1 MHIANRYC
9 EPRTSQP
16 APTRCA
22 AVFYLGLLCVL
33 FVQVD
38 LSQAQVLNARRLGM
52 GGVVT
57 SDNRSQAAANVA
69 FRAVPKGRSVGNFP
83 LPFGLIQFAT
93 DLPVIDSDDDDFNF
107 FELVN
112 EVMNPPFNVSLGGP
126 KEVSSDIGILVSKN
140 SLLIDLQDLQRIV
153 PDDALVGATVHHFSG
168 VGADIGPVFLHAYPL
183 IHVRSSLDVS
193 NELRVALGEGV
204 AIEPNTTYRV
214 MADARAQTAIAIQAD
229 ITYLA
234 FHDHP
239 SGEEIVPID
248 PRRDH
253 STALYLG
260 VGPKC
265 LIGLAFGDTEGDGT
279 AVTGDILFA
288 PTDPLAFELDA
299 RTRYAHVGGDGGMGA
314 GYGADLGAVFFWDNF
329 ELGLGLNDV
338 AAEIHWEPTVKQH
351 RYDDEAGKFV
361 SQEIARGERFTA
373 RVPLT
378 TVVNV
383 AKRIGNTTL
392 AAAVVD
398 TEVRATLHAGL
409 EYWFGRHAA
418 RGGCYRD
425 QNKLWQVTAGAG
437 KRFGSFGL
445 DLAIATHSRNI
456 VLEREVELSLSI
468 SRY

>member
-1 MHIANRYC
+1 M
-9 EPRTSQP
+9 
-16 APTRCA
+16 
-22 AVFYLGLLCVL
+22 
-33 FVQVD
+33 
-38 LSQAQVLNARRLGM
+38 LNARRLGM

-93 DLPVIDSDDDDFNF
+93 DFPEFDSEDKDFNF

-112 EVMNPPFNVSLGGP
+112 EAMNPPFNMSLGGP
-126 KEVSSDIGILVSKN
+126 REVSSDIGIMVARN
-140 SLLIDLQDLQRIV
+140 SLLVDLQDLKRIV

-204 AIEPNTTYRV
+204 PIEPNTTYRV
-214 MADARAQTAIAIQAD
+214 MGDARAQTALAVQAD

-234 FHDHP
+234 FHDHLP
-239 SGEEIVPID
+239 GEKIVPID

-279 AVTGDILFA
+279 AATGDILFA
-288 PTDPLAFELDA
+288 PADPLAFELDA
-299 RTRYAHVGGDGGMGA
+299 LTRYAHIGGDGGMGA

-329 ELGLGLNDV
+329 EIGLGLNDLIT
-338 AAEIHWEPTVKQH
+338 EIHWEPTVKQH
-351 RYDDEAGKFV
+351 RYDDERGKFV
-361 SQEIARGERFTA
+361 TKEIARGARYTA
-373 RVPLT
+373 PVPLT
-378 TVVNV
+378 TTVNV

-392 AAAVVD
+392 AATVVD

-409 EYWFGRHAA
+409 EHWFGRLAA
-418 RGGCYRD
+418 RGGFYRD

-437 KRFGSFGL
+437 KRFGNFGL
-445 DLAIATHSRNI
+445 DFAIATHSRNI
-456 VLEREVELSLSI
+456 VLEREAELSVSV

>member
-1 MHIANRYC
+1 
-9 EPRTSQP
+9 
-16 APTRCA
+16 
-22 AVFYLGLLCVL
+22 LGLLCVL

-52 GGVVT
+52 GGVIT

-69 FRAVPKGRSVGNFP
+69 FRAVPKGQSVGNIP
-83 LPFGLIQFAT
+83 LPFGLIQLAT
-93 DLPVIDSDDDDFNF
+93 DFPEFDSEDRDFNF

-112 EVMNPPFNVSLGGP
+112 EAMNPPFNLCLGGP
-126 KEVSSDIGILVSKN
+126 REVSSDIGILVAKN

-183 IHVRSSLDVS
+183 AHVRSSFDVS

-214 MADARAQTAIAIQAD
+214 MGDARAQTAIAVQAD

-234 FHDHP
+234 FHHHAF
-239 SGEEIVPID
+239 GAEIAPVD
-248 PRRDH
+248 PRRDR

-265 LIGLAFGDTEGDGT
+265 LIGLAFGDTEGNGT
-279 AVTGDILFA
+279 AATGDILFD
-288 PTDPLAFELDA
+288 PIDPLEFELDA
-299 RTRYAHVGGDGGMGA
+299 LTRYAHVGGDGGMGA

-329 ELGLGLNDV
+329 EIGIGLNDV
-338 AAEIHWEPTVKQH
+338 VAEIHWEPTVKQH
-351 RYDDEAGKFV
+351 RYDDEAEKFV
-361 SQEIARGERFTA
+361 TKEIARGEGFTA

-378 TVVNV
+378 TTVNV
-383 AKRIGNTTL
+383 AKRIGNATL

-409 EYWFGRHAA
+409 EHWFGRLAA
-418 RGGCYRD
+418 RGGFYRD

-437 KRFGSFGL
+437 KRFGKFGL

-456 VLEREVELSLSI
+456 VLERETELSVSI